1 MTLWCICIDRWQE
14 ELAKIGEAGG
24 NSVRVWVHVEGD
36 VRWGISKRDDKNL
49 TVSHSSPLY
58 DGDGYVT
65 GTDSAGSLVADLR
78 AFLDECAAHNIL
90 AGLVLFNGAVLLDHN
105 L

>member
-1 MTLWCICIDRWQE
+1 MADLDKRR
-14 ELAKIGEAGG
+14 L
-24 NSVRVWVHVEGD
+24 SV
-36 VRWGISKRDDKNL
+36 L
-49 TVSHSSPLY
+49 LSHSSPLY

-90 AGLVLFNGAVLLDHN
+90 AGLVLFNGAVLLDTN
-105 L
+105 LTQHDA

>member
-1 MTLWCICIDRWQE
+1 M
-14 ELAKIGEAGG
+14 
-24 NSVRVWVHVEGD
+24 
-36 VRWGISKRDDKNL
+36 
-49 TVSHSSPLY
+49 SHSSPLY

-65 GTDSAGSLVADLR
+65 GTDSAGSLVTDLR

-90 AGLVLFNGAVLLDHN
+90 AGLVLFNGAVLLVFN

>member
-1 MTLWCICIDRWQE
+1 MSRGTS
-14 ELAKIGEAGG
+14 GG
-24 NSVRVWVHVEGD
+24 GSRKETT
-36 VRWGISKRDDKNL
+36 KNL

>member
-1 MTLWCICIDRWQE
+1 MGDLEKRWPR
-14 ELAKIGEAGG
+14 
-24 NSVRVWVHVEGD
+24 SRV
-36 VRWGISKRDDKNL
+36 SL
-49 TVSHSSPLY
+49 YSSPLY

-90 AGLVLFNGAVLLDHN
+90 AGLVLFNGAVLLDTNMTQHDA
-105 L
+105 

>member
-1 MTLWCICIDRWQE
+1 MSRGTSGGEYGYRVPQIWTLTSQYNTRKE
-14 ELAKIGEAGG
+14 KATTT
-24 NSVRVWVHVEGD
+24 
-36 VRWGISKRDDKNL
+36 KNL

-90 AGLVLFNGAVLLDHN
+90 AGLVFFNGAVLLDHN

>member
-1 MTLWCICIDRWQE
+1 M
-14 ELAKIGEAGG
+14 
-24 NSVRVWVHVEGD
+24 
-36 VRWGISKRDDKNL
+36 
-49 TVSHSSPLY
+49 SHSSPLY

-90 AGLVLFNGAVLLDHN
+90 AGLVLFNGAVLLDTN
-105 L
+105 LTQHDA